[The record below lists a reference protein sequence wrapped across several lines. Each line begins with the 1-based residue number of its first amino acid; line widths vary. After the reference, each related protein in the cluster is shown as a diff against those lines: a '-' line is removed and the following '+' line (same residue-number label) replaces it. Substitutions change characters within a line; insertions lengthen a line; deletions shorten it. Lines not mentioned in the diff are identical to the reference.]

1 MSNIQEMFLKA
12 ADFQI
17 IERPP
22 IDLDMFTVVGYR
34 IKTNAGE
41 YGSYALCRGY
51 LEDGDRMEFE
61 SQFKEQALET
71 ILTFIGCHA

>member
-12 ADFQI
+12 AGFQI

-22 IDLDMFTVVGYR
+22 IDLDMFTVIGYR
-34 IKTNAGE
+34 IKTNGGD
-41 YGSYALCRGY
+41 YGAYAIQRGY
-51 LEDGDRMEFE
+51 LDEKDRMEYE